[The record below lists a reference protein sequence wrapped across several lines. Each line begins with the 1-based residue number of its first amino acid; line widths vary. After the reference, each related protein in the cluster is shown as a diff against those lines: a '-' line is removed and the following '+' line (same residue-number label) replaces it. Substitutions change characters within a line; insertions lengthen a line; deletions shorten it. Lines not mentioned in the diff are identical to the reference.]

1 MMEMGDIASVLG
13 NTFFYIDIVHLVMHN
28 FYILKNQR
36 QKLGEAVA
44 WASVS
49 PLPLHCPIHHGGI
62 NTWQFVAPSEG
73 EGGGDVITKLAGE
86 HASLAQNQ
94 FLYFGFVFES
104 VGCPHEKGSE
114 MARPQLRLWHKLGLT
129 LTI

>member
-1 MMEMGDIASVLG
+1 MRLGIVFRRSGAVDGGGGSQYWMMEMGDIASVLG

-62 NTWQFVAPSEG
+62 NT
-73 EGGGDVITKLAGE
+73 
-86 HASLAQNQ
+86 
-94 FLYFGFVFES
+94 
-104 VGCPHEKGSE
+104 
-114 MARPQLRLWHKLGLT
+114 
-129 LTI
+129 